1 MQLGRLALVGLVLIA
16 LVVGALA
23 GCTVATTAGPSPA
36 APSGSAGPSGSP
48 EPTGSPEPSNSLD
61 DPVIDSAGLP
71 SLTASQVCALLTEA
85 EATTALGYPLTV
97 QPLGDA
103 QPDDHAQCVYQDA
116 GAPLAGTYLEVG
128 FNTLGFAGEATLVN
142 LHRGAHTLRV
152 GGFEAIGADAETDP
166 AVDNAVLSVKLGMW
180 GSEPALWIEAPTLA
194 IAKQVALLVLP
205 RLAARR

>member
-16 LVVGALA
+16 LVLGALA
-23 GCTVATTAGPSPA
+23 SCTVATTAEPSPT
-36 APSGSAGPSGSP
+36 APSGSAGLSP
-48 EPTGSPEPSNSLD
+48 AAPTGSPEPSNSLD

-85 EATTALGYPLTV
+85 EATTALGYPLMV

-128 FNTLGFAGEATLVN
+128 FNTLGFAGEATMVN

-205 RLAARR
+205 RLAARP